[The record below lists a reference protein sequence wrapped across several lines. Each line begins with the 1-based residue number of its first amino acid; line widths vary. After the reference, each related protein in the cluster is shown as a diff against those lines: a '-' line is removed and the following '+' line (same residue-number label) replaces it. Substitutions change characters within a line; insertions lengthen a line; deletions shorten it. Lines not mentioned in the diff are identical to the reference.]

1 MKNSILFVC
10 RNITIQHISI
20 QPTYDISIG
29 IPMFRLTF
37 EGVEVQQDDFLN
49 FVINH
54 KLDWSPNIEEE
65 TYFKIDGKEY
75 DVHFKEV
82 LKENDN
88 TQKLFTVRGSYSS
101 VMSFFKRTDF
111 VHRAILI
118 RLRKTVKRL

>member
-1 MKNSILFVC
+1 
-10 RNITIQHISI
+10 
-20 QPTYDISIG
+20 
-29 IPMFRLTF
+29 MFRLTF

-88 TQKLFTVRGSYSS
+88 TQKLFSS